1 MSVKN
6 EYINAMTGEV
16 FTPNIKTKM
25 FKNLDAALDYCR
37 FAEPSSLAIETIYQG
52 IANGVSE
59 IVGYQLTYAGSKG
72 E

>member
-1 MSVKN
+1 MSVKE
-6 EYINAMTGEV
+6 EYISVATGEV

-37 FAEPSSLAIETIYQG
+37 FAEPTSLAIETLYHG
-52 IANGVSE
+52 ISKGVSE
-59 IVGYQLTYAGSKG
+59 IIGYQLTYTGSKG